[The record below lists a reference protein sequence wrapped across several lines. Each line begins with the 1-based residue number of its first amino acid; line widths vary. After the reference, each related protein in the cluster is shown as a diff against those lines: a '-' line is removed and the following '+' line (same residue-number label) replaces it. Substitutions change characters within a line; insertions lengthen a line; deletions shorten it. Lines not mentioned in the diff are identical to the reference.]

1 VAGVEA
7 SEPASAMATPEPT
20 HRLPSS
26 ARAYFVVLAL
36 GWAVPLAIAS
46 LVVGA
51 ELVGPGDVPDWI
63 GIALMVLGPVV
74 AVVGAVALPLLRWSH
89 WRYELRDEEVDLLRG
104 AVVVTRTL
112 IPMVRVQ
119 HVDTRRTWL
128 ADQLGLQTVVIH
140 TAAGSH
146 EIPALTP
153 AEAAS
158 IRDRIAL
165 LARQPDE
172 P

>member
-1 VAGVEA
+1 LPGVEA
-7 SEPASAMATPEPT
+7 SESLDVAPTPAPT
-20 HRLPSS
+20 RRLPSA
-26 ARAYFVVLAL
+26 ARGYFVLEAL
-36 GWAVPLAIAS
+36 GWAIPLAIAS
-46 LVVGA
+46 L
-51 ELVGPGDVPDWI
+51 LVGGQLSAGDDVPGWI
-63 GIALMVLGPVV
+63 GPTLMVLGPLV
-74 AVVGAVALPLLRWSH
+74 ALVGVTALPLLRWSR
-89 WRYELRDEEVDLLRG
+89 WRYELRDEELDLQRG
-104 AVVVTRTL
+104 AWVVRRTL

-128 ADQLGLQTVVIH
+128 ADQLGVQAVVVH

-146 EIPALTP
+146 EIPALVP
-153 AEAAS
+153 SEAAS

>member
-1 VAGVEA
+1 VPGVEA
-7 SEPASAMATPEPT
+7 SEPTPATTTPEPT
-20 HRLPSS
+20 RRLPTA
-26 ARAYFVVLAL
+26 ARGYFILEAL
-36 GWAVPLAIAS
+36 GWALPLTLVS
-46 LVVGA
+46 FVVGSQLGDSDDVPRWIA
-51 ELVGPGDVPDWI
+51 VAVMVVGP
-63 GIALMVLGPVV
+63 L
-74 AVVGAVALPLLRWSH
+74 VALIGTLPFPLLRWSR
-89 WRYELRDEEVDLLRG
+89 WRYELRDEEIDLLRG
-104 AVVVTRTL
+104 AWVVRRTL

-128 ADQLGLQTVVIH
+128 ADQLGVQAVVVH

-146 EIPALTP
+146 EIPALAP
-153 AEAAS
+153 GEAAS

>member
-1 VAGVEA
+1 VPGVET
-7 SEPASAMATPEPT
+7 SDPAAATATPDPT
-20 HRLPSS
+20 RRLPRA
-26 ARAYFVVLAL
+26 ARGYFVLEAL
-36 GWAVPLAIAS
+36 GWAVPLTAVSLLLGTELGRSDDVAGWIATAIM
-46 LVVGA
+46 VG
-51 ELVGPGDVPDWI
+51 GPL
-63 GIALMVLGPVV
+63 IALIGVIP
-74 AVVGAVALPLLRWSH
+74 LPLLRWSR
-89 WRYELRDEEVDLLRG
+89 WRYELRDEEIDLLRG
-104 AVVVTRTL
+104 ALVVRRTL

-128 ADQLGLQTVVIH
+128 ADQLGVQAVVVH

-146 EIPALTP
+146 EIPALAP

>member
-1 VAGVEA
+1 VADVEA
-7 SEPASAMATPEPT
+7 SEPRSVPVTPDPT
-20 HRLPSS
+20 HRLPRA
-26 ARAYFVVLAL
+26 ARGYFVVQAL
-36 GWAVPLAIAS
+36 GWAVPLTIAS
-46 LVVGA
+46 LVVGDQLA
-51 ELVGPGDVPDWI
+51 GSEDVADWIAVVVMALGPLVG
-63 GIALMVLGPVV
+63 L
-74 AVVGAVALPLLRWSH
+74 VGAIPMPLVRWSR
-89 WRYELRDEEVDLLRG
+89 WRYELRDEEIDLLRG
-104 AVVVTRTL
+104 AWIVRRTL

-128 ADQLGLQTVVIH
+128 ADQLGVQAVVVH

-153 AEAAS
+153 SEAAS

>member
-1 VAGVEA
+1 MEA
-7 SEPASAMATPEPT
+7 THPAPAAATPDPT
-20 HRLPSS
+20 RRLPRA
-26 ARAYFVVLAL
+26 ARGYFVLEAL
-36 GWAVPLAIAS
+36 TWAVPLTVVS
-46 LVVGA
+46 L
-51 ELVGPGDVPDWI
+51 LVGTELGRGDHGPGWLAAAV
-63 GIALMVLGPVV
+63 MVLGPLV
-74 AVVGAVALPLLRWSH
+74 AVIGVIPLPLLRWSR
-89 WRYELRDEEVDLLRG
+89 WRYELRDEEIDLLRG
-104 AVVVTRTL
+104 AVVVRRTL

-128 ADQLGLQTVVIH
+128 ADQLGVQAVVVH

-153 AEAAS
+153 ADAAS